1 MTTVSSA
8 DLLERT
14 PKGEMRV
21 RPYVASDR
29 DLWNTFVD
37 RSKNGT
43 FLHRRD
49 FLEYHAQRFVD
60 ASLIVLDESGPL
72 ALFAA
77 HRDGDRLVSH
87 AGLSY
92 GALVTDSRMTAVR
105 MLRVFEALRET
116 LGRAGIRRVSYKAIP
131 YIYHRTPADE
141 DLFALFRVGA
151 RLVRR
156 DPLTVIDRQG
166 RLPIR
171 GGRWD
176 GHRRATRAGVSTR
189 EGGDYGDFWRLLG
202 AELLERHDAVPVHSL
217 EEITLLA
224 SRFPGCVRLHEVHE
238 GSVLVG
244 GCVVFASAQVA
255 HVQYIAS
262 SERGRRIG
270 GLDKLFIELID
281 ETYADWRYF
290 DFGASTTREGR
301 DLNEGLAFQKEGF
314 GGRTVAHDFYEW
326 DLDGTG

>member
-1 MTTVSSA
+1 MNTASNA
-8 DLLERT
+8 DWQDRA
-14 PKGEMRV
+14 PRGEVHV
-21 RPYVASDR
+21 RPYVARDR
-29 DLWNTFVD
+29 ELWNTFVD

-49 FLEYHAQRFVD
+49 FLEYHAERFAD
-60 ASLIVLDESGPL
+60 ASQVVLDESGPL
-72 ALFAA
+72 AVFAA
-77 HRDGDRLVSH
+77 HRDGDQLVSH

-92 GALVTDSRMTAVR
+92 GALVTDARMTAVR

-116 LGRAGIRRVSYKAIP
+116 LGRTGIRRVSYKAIP

-156 DPLTVIDRQG
+156 DPLAVIDRQG
-166 RLPIR
+166 RLPMR

-176 GHRRATRAGVSTR
+176 GHRKATRAGVSTR
-189 EGGDYGDFWRLLG
+189 EGRDFSEFWHLLG
-202 AELLERHDAVPVHSL
+202 AQLRERHDAVPVHSL

-238 GSVLVG
+238 GNVLVG
-244 GCVVFASAQVA
+244 GCVLFASAQVA

-262 SERGRRIG
+262 NERGRRIG
-270 GLDKLFIELID
+270 ALDKLFIELID

-290 DFGASTTREGR
+290 DFGASTTRQGR
-301 DLNEGLAFQKEGF
+301 VLNEGLAFQKEGF
-314 GGRTVAHDFYEW
+314 GGRTVVHDFYEW
-326 DLDGTG
+326 DLDAAG